1 MVDRLKQ
8 MRHNPAGD
16 WRLSDIEAICK
27 EFGIDCRAP
36 RGGGSHYK
44 VSCSIPDDCID
55 PRRMPLFISRGFL
68 RDLMSTLEPRQI
80 EEESQ

>member
-1 MVDRLKQ
+1 
-8 MRHNPAGD
+8 MRCAESRPTA
-16 WRLSDIEAICK
+16 IESK
-27 EFGIDCRAP
+27 P
-36 RGGGSHYK
+36 MP
-44 VSCSIPDDCID
+44 SCSIPDDCID

>member
-1 MVDRLKQ
+1 

-27 EFGIDCRAP
+27 EFGIDCRPP

-44 VSCSIPDDCID
+44 VSHPQMAEKLTMPFKRPIKAIYVRMLVKFVDDV
-55 PRRMPLFISRGFL
+55 RKLS
-68 RDLMSTLEPRQI
+68 
-80 EEESQ
+80 